1 MKSYQDMTT
10 DELEEALARKF
21 NMTSDRIQSQL
32 NKNQNSMK
40 TAKITKCDFNREWTG
55 SNGTIYYHSIELD
68 NDDYGDIGTKE
79 KLPAKLSPGA
89 EITYE
94 ITADGEFKGKKKFK
108 IKLVSNWNG
117 GNGGGSS
124 APRTYAPAQQFNG
137 PNKDEAIAR
146 AVALK
151 AAVDMNCS
159 EDPIKILSIA
169 QIFEQYL
176 IHGKMPNDDAQA
188 NANSNAK
195 MDTQDDDLPF

>member
-1 MKSYQDMTT
+1 MKSYQEMTT

-21 NMTSDRIQSQL
+21 NATSDRIQSQINQ
-32 NKNQNSMK
+32 NKNSMK

-79 KLPAKLSPGA
+79 KLPAKLSPGS
-89 EITYE
+89 EVTYE

-124 APRTYAPAQQFNG
+124 APRTYAAPQSKE
-137 PNKDEAIAR
+137 KDEAIAR

-151 AAVDMNCS
+151 AAVDLRNS
-159 EDPIKILSIA
+159 DDPFQIIA
-169 QIFEQYL
+169 VAQQFEHYL
-176 IHGKMPNDDAQA
+176 TTGKNLNGDAQDNARTNAQMDA
-188 NANSNAK
+188 N
-195 MDTQDDDLPF
+195 DDLPF